1 MSLNL
6 KWDGF
11 PLPISGSTPFGIYDT
26 DSQFTTDGPKTANWC
41 AKRLGYPIVD
51 VELIDV
57 QFYACFEEAVSEY
70 SAQVNQ
76 FNLRNNLDIL
86 KGQPKEAYG

>member
-51 VELIDV
+51 EML
-57 QFYACFEEAVSEY
+57 
-70 SAQVNQ
+70 N
-76 FNLRNNLDIL
+76 
-86 KGQPKEAYG
+86 